1 MEPLPIVSLGLAA
14 GRGERVR
21 PLTLKGTNYLR
32 SKAVIRF
39 MGRRIIHWQLNWLQ
53 EQGVRYALIV
63 AKGMENRYQ
72 IKSNVGYQYQ
82 DIAVFYSPPILDP
95 LDTGSGDATIRNAAY
110 FGIKDPV
117 LVFPVDTLFN
127 LDLRKL
133 YDVYQE
139 TQADV
144 VVVTASRCAEH
155 IMGRYGV
162 VLTDADNRIRSF
174 QEKPTVE
181 ELLGLTMAKSW
192 DSAKQIPFSM
202 NAGIYLIRPEILQE
216 LNDSER
222 LQVMRRDRL
231 DFGHDL
237 LPWMVKEQYKVYAY
251 PASDVG
257 DLGNI
262 PDFLATMT
270 RVLHGDMDL
279 DWPQRPIGTPF
290 THRAAPRIHPTATVE
305 SSYLG
310 INVQIGPYAQ
320 VRDSTLAD
328 DVIIEPYAEVHHS
341 HLDEGCHIE
350 SYAKISDSLLGVMVR
365 VHSSKD
371 HPTFVRAYTGLGDE
385 VTLEAGT
392 TLESAIIDPRSH
404 VYSDKVVT
412 FT

>member
-1 MEPLPIVSLGLAA
+1 METLPVVAMGLAA

-53 EQGVRYALIV
+53 DQGVRNALIV

-72 IKSNVGYQYQ
+72 IKSNVGYQYR
-82 DIAVFYSPPILDP
+82 DIAVYYSPPILDP
-95 LDTGSGDATIRNAAY
+95 LDTGSGDATLRNAAY

-127 LDLRKL
+127 LDLKGL
-133 YDVYQE
+133 YRVYQE

-144 VVVTASRCAEH
+144 VVVTAKQYAEH
-155 IMGRYGV
+155 VMGRYGV
-162 VLTDADNRIRSF
+162 VITSDDHRIRSF
-174 QEKPTVE
+174 KEKPSVE
-181 ELLGLTMAKSW
+181 DLLGLTRAQSW
-192 DSAKQIPFSM
+192 ESAKQVPFLM
-202 NAGIYLIRPEILQE
+202 NAGVYLIRPEILQE

-237 LPWMVKEQYKVYAY
+237 LPWLIKEQYKVYAY
-251 PASDVG
+251 PAGDVG

-262 PDFLATMT
+262 PDFLATMR
-270 RVLHGDMDL
+270 RVLHGEMDL
-279 DWPQRPIGTPF
+279 DWPTRPIGSPF
-290 THRAAPRIHPTATVE
+290 TKRAAPRIHPTATVE

-328 DVIIEPYAEVHHS
+328 DVIIEPYAEVYHS

-350 SYAKISDSLLGVMVR
+350 SYAKISESLFGIMVR
-365 VHSSKD
+365 VHSNAD
-371 HPTFVRAYTGLGDE
+371 QPTRITRYTGLGDE
-385 VTLEAGT
+385 VTVEAGT
-392 TLESAIIDPRSH
+392 RLESAIIDPRSH
-404 VYSDKVVT
+404 VYSDKVVE

>member
-1 MEPLPIVSLGLAA
+1 MESLSIVAMGLAA

-82 DIAVFYSPPILDP
+82 DIAVYYSPPILDP
-95 LDTGSGDATIRNAAY
+95 LDTGSGDATLRNAAY
-110 FGIKDPV
+110 FGIKEPV
-117 LVFPVDTLFN
+117 LVFPVDSLFN
-127 LDLRKL
+127 LDLQGL
-133 YDVYQE
+133 YRVYQD
-139 TQADV
+139 THADV
-144 VVVTASRCAEH
+144 VVVTGIQNAEH
-155 IMGRYGV
+155 VMGRYGV
-162 VLTDADNRIRSF
+162 VLTDRNNRVRSF
-174 QEKPTVE
+174 KEKPSVE
-181 ELLGLTMAKSW
+181 ELLDLTQAESW
-192 DSAKQIPFSM
+192 DSAKQIPFYM
-202 NAGIYLIRPEILQE
+202 NAGVYLIRPEVLQE
-216 LNDSER
+216 LNECER

-237 LPWMVKEQYKVYAY
+237 LPWMVKEQYNVYTY

-262 PDFLATMT
+262 PDFLETMK
-270 RVLHGDMDL
+270 RVLHGQMDMD
-279 DWPQRPIGTPF
+279 WPRRPIGAPF
-290 THRAAPRIHPTATVE
+290 TNRAAPRIHPTATVE

-310 INVQIGPYAQ
+310 VNVQIGPYAQ
-320 VRDSTLAD
+320 VRNSTLAD
-328 DVIIEPYAEVHHS
+328 DVIVEPYSEVYHS

-350 SYAKISDSLLGVMVR
+350 SYAKISESLLGVMVR
-365 VHSSKD
+365 VHSSAE
-371 HPTFVRAYTGLGDE
+371 HRTSVTRYTGLGDE

-404 VYSDKVVT
+404 VYSDKVVA